1 MFVDFDNVYTG
12 LMALDPAAAKR
23 FAEDPKHWTEAL
35 ADGGTGAESRRF
47 LIRNC
52 YLNPVIYSKYRP
64 YWTRAGFRVI
74 DCPSLTQRGKSST
87 DINLVLDAMDALSG
101 AAHVEEFFVAS
112 ADADFTSL
120 VQRFRAADRMTTVI
134 AAGAV
139 AFAYREMADSV
150 VESHDFVAILNG
162 TSAEIPRMVPS
173 AGLAAP
179 LRTAPGVSVAAT
191 TAADEVRALVQ
202 AAPGPVTGAV
212 AAHRALTADPSLKT
226 DWGGHGKF
234 GAWIAQIGQGV
245 QYSSTPSPGWVWD
258 AKRFSPELSS
268 LASEG
273 RPAIEEQVTRVTDVP
288 ALSADQ
294 FRQVFVSLEA
304 KLREHPGNRSELA
317 RVRPGRLCGGR
328 TAGVPLGRQLRDPGR
343 GVRRRFPLRRHDRQ
357 GPRRRVGQK
366 RRRALPARPHGV
378 RRRREARAQA
388 LGRRRAAG
396 VGPGQ
401 FPDLRLR
408 PTHQDPRL
416 LSFSCASLQQEP
428 LPRLQ

>member
-1 MFVDFDNVYTG
+1 MSEPFPPSKRPGIRAAMFVDFDNVYTG
-12 LMALDPAAAKR
+12 LLALDPAAAKR

-35 ADGGTGAESRRF
+35 ADGGAGEESRRF

-87 DINLVLDAMDALSG
+87 DINLVLDAMDALGG
-101 AAHVEEFFVAS
+101 AGHIEEFFVAS

-162 TSAEIPRMVPS
+162 TSSDVPRMVAS
-173 AGLAAP
+173 AVLGAP
-179 LRTAPGVSVAAT
+179 IRTVPGVPGTAT
-191 TAADEVRALVQ
+191 AAADEVRAFVQ

-234 GAWIAQIGQGV
+234 GAWIAQIGHGV
-245 QYSSTPSPGWVWD
+245 EYSSTPSPGWVWD
-258 AKRFSPELSS
+258 AKRFSREL
-268 LASEG
+268 LPPASAV

-288 ALSADQ
+288 ALSAEQ
-294 FRQVFVSLEA
+294 FRQVFRSLEA
-304 KLREHPGNRSELA
+304 RLREHSGNRAELA
-317 RVRPGRLCGGR
+317 RSVRDNC
-328 TAGVPLGRQLRDPGR
+328 V
-343 GVRRRFPLRRHDRQ
+343 
-357 GPRRRVGQK
+357 
-366 RRRALPARPHGV
+366 
-378 RRRREARAQA
+378 
-388 LGRRRAAG
+388 AAG
-396 VGPGQ
+396 QPVSRSAVNFVIQGVVYAGGSLS
-401 FPDLRLR
+401 DDMTARELAAAWTRNVEELCRLALMEFDDAEQLELKR
-408 PTHQDPRL
+408 WAGGGL
-416 LSFSCASLQQEP
+416 LKSVPSEGSRASDASQA
-428 LPRLQ
+428 

>member
-35 ADGGTGAESRRF
+35 ADGGAGEESRRF

-101 AAHVEEFFVAS
+101 AAHIEEFFVAS

-162 TSAEIPRMVPS
+162 TAAEHPPH
-173 AGLAAP
+173 
-179 LRTAPGVSVAAT
+179 
-191 TAADEVRALVQ
+191 
-202 AAPGPVTGAV
+202 GAV
-212 AAHRALTADPSLKT
+212 RRT
-226 DWGGHGKF
+226 W
-234 GAWIAQIGQGV
+234 
-245 QYSSTPSPGWVWD
+245 
-258 AKRFSPELSS
+258 
-268 LASEG
+268 
-273 RPAIEEQVTRVTDVP
+273 RPAP
-288 ALSADQ
+288 
-294 FRQVFVSLEA
+294 
-304 KLREHPGNRSELA
+304 H
-317 RVRPGRLCGGR
+317 
-328 TAGVPLGRQLRDPGR
+328 
-343 GVRRRFPLRRHDRQ
+343 RRRARP
-357 GPRRRVGQK
+357 GPRRRPPTRSAPWCRP
-366 RRRALPARPHGV
+366 RRV
-378 RRRREARAQA
+378 RSPERWRRT
-388 LGRRRAAG
+388 
-396 VGPGQ
+396 GP
-401 FPDLRLR
+401 
-408 PTHQDPRL
+408 
-416 LSFSCASLQQEP
+416 
-428 LPRLQ
+428 

>member
-35 ADGGTGAESRRF
+35 ADGGAGEESRRF

-101 AAHVEEFFVAS
+101 AAHIEEFFVAS

-162 TSAEIPRMVPS
+162 TSAGVPRMVPT
-173 AGLAAP
+173 AGLGAP
-179 LRTAPGVSVAAT
+179 LRTAPGVSGSAT

-245 QYSSTPSPGWVWD
+245 EYSSTPSPGWVWD
-258 AKRFSPELSS
+258 SKRFSPELSS

-288 ALSADQ
+288 ALSAEQ
-294 FRQVFVSLEA
+294 FRQVFLSLEA
-304 KLREHPGNRSELA
+304 KLREHLVNRGELA
-317 RVRPGRLCGGR
+317 RSVRDDCVAAGQPVSRSAVNFVIQGVVYAGGSLSDEMTARELAAAWTRNVEELCRL
-328 TAGVPLGRQLRDPGR
+328 
-343 GVRRRFPLRRHDRQ
+343 
-357 GPRRRVGQK
+357 
-366 RRRALPARPHGV
+366 ALMEFDDA
-378 RRRREARAQA
+378 EKARAQA
-388 LGRRRAAG
+388 LGRGRAAG
-396 VGPGQ
+396 VRAGRRPGRALGLGS
-401 FPDLRLR
+401 DRG
-408 PTHQDPRL
+408 
-416 LSFSCASLQQEP
+416 
-428 LPRLQ
+428 

>member
-1 MFVDFDNVYTG
+1 MTEPLPQSRRPGIRAAMFVDFDNVYTG

-35 ADGGTGAESRRF
+35 ADGGAGEESRRF
-47 LIRNC
+47 LIRSC

-101 AAHVEEFFVAS
+101 PAHIEEFFVAS

-120 VQRFRAADRMTTVI
+120 IQRFRAADRMTTVI

-162 TSAEIPRMVPS
+162 TAADVPRLVSAVKGPGNQP
-173 AGLAAP
+173 AGPAAAGP
-179 LRTAPGVSVAAT
+179 AT
-191 TAADEVRALVQ
+191 TAAAEVLALVR
-202 AAPGPVTGAV
+202 AAPGPVTGSV

-234 GAWIAQIGQGV
+234 GAWVAQAGPGIA
-245 QYSSTPSPGWVWD
+245 YASTPSPGWVWD
-258 AKRFSPELSS
+258 AERFSPDL
-268 LASEG
+268 LPRAADV
-273 RPAIEEQVTRVTDVP
+273 RPAIEEQVIRVTDVP
-288 ALSADQ
+288 ALSPEQ

-304 KLREHPGNRSELA
+304 MLRDHPANRAELA
-317 RVRPGRLCGGR
+317 KAVRDDCVSAGKPVSRSAVNFVLQGVVYAGGSL
-328 TAGVPLGRQLRDPGR
+328 TDGVPAVELAAAWTRNVEELC
-343 GVRRRFPLRRHDRQ
+343 
-357 GPRRRVGQK
+357 RVALMEFDDAEKLALK
-366 RRRALPARPHGV
+366 RWASGGLLESKQTDGSHG
-378 RRRREARAQA
+378 
-388 LGRRRAAG
+388 
-396 VGPGQ
+396 
-401 FPDLRLR
+401 
-408 PTHQDPRL
+408 
-416 LSFSCASLQQEP
+416 
-428 LPRLQ
+428 